1 MLGST
6 SSSARA
12 TSTAWFYLDSSAP
25 SSSASLL
32 DIISA
37 PHGPELAVARRRVH
51 RGVIPLPRQLL
62 LHLLPRQL
70 LQYFSRRRHDLHRR
84 GRAAD
89 PSIRAPHAQLHEL
102 GQAAELPSSCRLAE
116 ALHEDVDTA
125 VAVVQEATSSKVD
138 NVELHI
144 CKTI

>member
-6 SSSARA
+6 SSSART

-25 SSSASLL
+25 ELLGVLAGHHLRSAWTR
-32 DIISA
+32 A
-37 PHGPELAVARRRVH
+37 CRRVH